1 MFAHQLRCEAGPGG
15 EKLGVDG
22 LGPGMHYWAEST
34 SVEVLDQICLG
45 AHFVCAASKGV
56 KCLGGDRRGLRD
68 IYIIE
73 SSAGVLLTSD
83 GGAGI
88 AQLDLAVVEHSSEVA
103 VAELAY

>member
-22 LGPGMHYWAEST
+22 LGPGMHYWVEST

-45 AHFVCAASKGV
+45 SHFVCATGKGV
-56 KCLGGDRRGLRD
+56 KCLGGDRRGIME
-68 IYIIE
+68 IYVVE
-73 SSAGVLLTSD
+73 SSAGVSLTGD
-83 GGAGI
+83 GGVVI
-88 AQLDLAVVEHSSEVA
+88 AQLDLAIVEHSSEVA

>member
-15 EKLGVDG
+15 EKSGVDG

-45 AHFVCAASKGV
+45 ANIVCAAGEGA
-56 KCLGGDRRGLRD
+56 KCLGGDRRGLRE
-68 IYIIE
+68 IYVIQ

-83 GGAGI
+83 DGVGI
-88 AQLDLAVVEHSSEVA
+88 SQLDLAVVENSSEVA